1 MQTHV
6 TPLAEGGEKWRE
18 MPESDLPSFDM
29 EKFAEKYQ
37 ASAAI
42 QAAVLGEAFSTLQ
55 IRMDAGFALV
65 NHRFDLVND
74 RFDRVN
80 DRFDRIERVLALA
93 YPDEYR
99 QAFSENGHNPPEQ
112 GGQ

>member
-1 MQTHV
+1 
-6 TPLAEGGEKWRE
+6 
-18 MPESDLPSFDM
+18 MPESDRPSFDM

-65 NHRFDLVND
+65 NHRFD
-74 RFDRVN
+74 
-80 DRFDRIERVLALA
+80 RIERVLALA
-93 YPDEYR
+93 HPDEYR